1 MPHLIR
7 LREPWEREPLDEGAV
22 RYRRRFHR
30 PTGLDESSR
39 VWLVIDAVGSPATV
53 TLNDRLLGDVAG
65 YRARFDITAELLPQ
79 NLLAMVLPPPAV
91 LGPVRLEIG

>member
-22 RYRRRFHR
+22 RFTRRFHR

-39 VWLVIDAVGSPATV
+39 VWLVIDTAGSSAAV
-53 TLNDRLLGDVAG
+53 TLNDRPL
-65 YRARFDITAELLPQ
+65 RRFNDCPSRFEITAELVPQ
-79 NLLAMVLPPPAV
+79 NVLIIDVSPPAI
-91 LGPVRLEIG
+91 LDAVRLEIG